1 MQKIYFRIYWLFI
14 IKFIY
19 NKIIYFSSFSKEM
32 NRKISMPEW
41 IKRTEPMTKLIPAI
55 RKAPESIS
63 ISSRFLF
70 TLAAIT
76 IYLIGL

>member
-1 MQKIYFRIYWLFI
+1 
-14 IKFIY
+14 
-19 NKIIYFSSFSKEM
+19 M